1 MYMKHILPLL
11 LILSSPSFGDE
22 EYGTLNPE
30 ELSLNANVQRAL
42 RGETTMSVCAS
53 GYLMTKSGRHDVAR
67 EVFEACA
74 KAGFTGTMTW
84 MSYMEDNGFGGD
96 YDPDRAAEWDR
107 KAADMGDPVGKF
119 NYGLDLL
126 RGHGVTKDEV
136 AAKDWI
142 DQAAEDGLEIAKR
155 LQEAKY
161 DPDEVTPDADN
172 WKYAP
177 MF

>member
-1 MYMKHILPLL
+1 MKHILPLL
-11 LILSSPSFGDE
+11 LILSSPAFGDE

-84 MSYMEDNGFGGD
+84 MSSDL
-96 YDPDRAAEWDR
+96 PQRAPRAHAEASHGPVHVEP
-107 KAADMGDPVGKF
+107 AANTDGAARAQASMGAGAM
-119 NYGLDLL
+119 GALA
-126 RGHGVTKDEV
+126 T
-136 AAKDWI
+136 
-142 DQAAEDGLEIAKR
+142 
-155 LQEAKY
+155 
-161 DPDEVTPDADN
+161 TPG
-172 WKYAP
+172 
-177 MF
+177 

>member
-1 MYMKHILPLL
+1 
-11 LILSSPSFGDE
+11 
-22 EYGTLNPE
+22 
-30 ELSLNANVQRAL
+30 
-42 RGETTMSVCAS
+42 
-53 GYLMTKSGRHDVAR
+53 
-67 EVFEACA
+67 
-74 KAGFTGTMTW
+74 
-84 MSYMEDNGFGGD
+84 MEDNGFGGD
-96 YDPDRAAEWDR
+96 YDPDSAAEWDR
-107 KAADMGDPVGKF
+107 KAAEMGDPVGKF

-155 LQEAKY
+155 LQDANY

>member
-1 MYMKHILPLL
+1 MYMKNILPLL
-11 LILSSPSFGDE
+11 LILSSPAFGDE

-107 KAADMGDPVGKF
+107 KAAEMGDPVGKF

-155 LQEAKY
+155 LQDANY